1 MAENTTLIHQ
11 TAILEGLEDFCNH
24 LIESD
29 KFSSCDELYEAFVS
43 VSLGHCSKAQ
53 FSRAMGRPYWL
64 EKSQRNG
71 RSGFFLAHV
80 KR

>member
-11 TAILEGLEDFCNH
+11 TTILEGLEDFCNH

-43 VSLGHCSKAQ
+43 VSLGHCSLQENSNMSTYSSDFNPVELK
-53 FSRAMGRPYWL
+53 
-64 EKSQRNG
+64 
-71 RSGFFLAHV
+71 
-80 KR
+80 